1 MVSQILIHWIVI
13 YQVDSAIQR
22 LNNRRQNFIFISI
35 FQLWRK
41 NGFANFNTL
50 CEPCDNFGRFLRML
64 YHVFHIIQHFA
75 EQSDDEWVSE
85 ARLLSVGNYFW
96 N

>member
-1 MVSQILIHWIVI
+1 MI
-13 YQVDSAIQR
+13 YPVNSAIQR
-22 LNNRRQNFIFISI
+22 LNNCRQNFIFISI

-64 YHVFHIIQHFA
+64 YQIYRWNYLNVFHIIQHFA